1 MIPKS
6 VKRFSDKIMRKEEE
20 SRSRE
25 GDIGALKRTA
35 FRSDNAAQM
44 EVPMLHMLDRR
55 RVIVAG
61 SALVAA
67 SAIPASA
74 NGGLAPAG
82 DFLAATRKFLD
93 GLEPDKRKVASFAW
107 DGSEWRSWNYF
118 GVGGYIKPGL
128 RLEQMSAAQK
138 ETAWNLLATV
148 FSPAGIEKTRNVMT
162 LQDVLAAS
170 GNGAGQRSSQR
181 FSLAVFGT
189 PAETG
194 AWGFRLEGHHLT
206 QSIAVRDN
214 RIVAVTPSSFSALPA
229 RITSGKHA
237 GLMTLKDEEGL
248 ARRLAAD
255 LAARPRMR
263 QSDAPLYN
271 IMSYAGRERSNAQKV
286 GIAAADMTVAQR
298 DLMWQLIETYSVL
311 HVVPALAAAQRDRVR
326 TGDRD
331 AVHFA
336 WYGPNTAEKA
346 FGYRLVGDGFV
357 IELGSVDAAAQ
368 HLHTI
373 YHDLANVLGRNV

>member
-1 MIPKS
+1 M
-6 VKRFSDKIMRKEEE
+6 
-20 SRSRE
+20 
-25 GDIGALKRTA
+25 
-35 FRSDNAAQM
+35 
-44 EVPMLHMLDRR
+44 
-55 RVIVAG
+55 IVAG

-82 DFLAATRKFLD
+82 DLLAATRKFLD
-93 GLEPDKRKVASFAW
+93 GLEPDKRKAASFAW
-107 DGSEWRSWNYF
+107 DGPEWRSWNYF

-138 ETAWNLLATV
+138 EAAWNLLEML

-181 FSLAVFGT
+181 FSFAVYGT

-206 QSIAVRDN
+206 QSFAVRDN

-255 LAARPRMR
+255 LAAKPRIR

-286 GIAAADMTVAQR
+286 GIAAAEMAAAQR
-298 DLMWQLIETYSVL
+298 DLLWQLVETYSVQ

-326 TGDRD
+326 TGDRE

-336 WYGPNTAEKA
+336 WYGPNTPEKG

-373 YHDLANVLGRNV
+373 YHDLENVLGRVA